1 MDDKKKASEDDEAPE
16 GTPAPE
22 GSEDEPQFEQ
32 HGKAQKG
39 VQPQEEDDI
48 PEAGQ

>member
-1 MDDKKKASEDDEAPE
+1 MNDSEKKKKDDEADEAPE
-16 GTPAPE
+16 AAE
-22 GSEDEPQFEQ
+22 SEPQFEQ